1 MAKQIPECDTPV
13 VDPFSEVE
21 REINLIFNVIFDVVR
36 KRKET
41 VLTELRELKKQQEEK
56 NVQTWSQIRDLEASK
71 EELTLYYQKLKLNVA
86 KLEMEKTIQGVDQ
99 QLFQLNRDLS
109 TTNVLFNCD
118 THKMGQDIADF
129 GQIQITTVQNTRDY
143 TLIQSPGTSVSRFG
157 YNKEELNKPRGVYI
171 DNSTE
176 IVYIA
181 DSTNARIQTWTM
193 DGEYKAE
200 FGKLELRYPYGTTVL
215 DGAIFVTDLDT
226 NSIVKFNLL
235 DYSLIARSDVIS
247 PKCKLTNPYG
257 ICSESDEVFVVHSE
271 KLIEV
276 FKSDLTNTRSFSGCI
291 KCCVDIKVKSSI
303 LYLLELKKNE
313 IKLLN
318 SKKGN
323 LIRSVVTKKDGLVF
337 GYACHFCLDQNNNFL
352 ITNWK
357 TNHIKIVSE
366 EGDLIHII
374 DTTGWSCSEPMG
386 ISICNNKIVVV
397 FQMGEWSQVHI

>member
-1 MAKQIPECDTPV
+1 MAEQVPEYKPPV
-13 VDPFSEVE
+13 VDAFSEVE

-41 VLTELRELKKQQEEK
+41 LLTELRDLKKKHEEK
-56 NVQTWSQIRDLEASK
+56 KVESLNQIGDLEASK
-71 EELTLYYQKLKLNVA
+71 EELTLYYQKLKINVA
-86 KLEMEKTIQGVDQ
+86 KLEMEKTIQGLEQ
-99 QLFQLNRDLS
+99 QLFEIKRDLS
-109 TTNVLFNCD
+109 TTSVLFSCD
-118 THKMGQDIADF
+118 THKMGQDIANF
-129 GQIQITTVQNTRDY
+129 GQLQISTVQNTRDY
-143 TLIQSPGTSVSRFG
+143 TLIESPAKSVSKFG
-157 YNKEELNKPRGVYI
+157 YNEEELNKPRGVYI
-171 DNSTE
+171 DSSTE

-181 DSTNARIQTWTM
+181 DSANARIQTWTM
-193 DGEYKAE
+193 DGEFVAE
-200 FGKLELRYPYGTTVL
+200 FGKQELKYPYGTTIL
-215 DGAIFVTDLDT
+215 DGAIFVTDLDSS
-226 NSIVKFNLL
+226 SILKFNLF

-257 ICSESDEVFVVHSE
+257 ICSEADEVFVVHSE

-276 FKSDLTNTRSFSGCI
+276 FKTDLANTRSISGCI
-291 KCCVDIKVKSSI
+291 KCCADIKVKNSI

-323 LIRSVVTKKDGLVF
+323 LIRSVVTKKDGLIF

-357 TNHIKIVSE
+357 TNHIKITSE
-366 EGDLIHII
+366 EGDLIHLI
-374 DTTGWSCSEPMG
+374 DTTGWNCTEPMG

-397 FQMGEWSQVHI
+397 FQTGEWSQVHI